1 MEMVERI
8 VLAILI
14 VASFGY
20 FFFRVYYLYS
30 LLKFTQPENRFDN
43 PGKRLSNAI
52 KNGLLQLCHFKVNDF
67 DINYAGVMHAMLFFG
82 FVVLLFGEIELLL
95 KGLFPGFSYAF
106 LGKTLYHIYQ
116 FSQDFFV
123 LVVLIAMV
131 MAFARRLIW
140 RPKKLSYHFSAYL
153 ILLFITTLMITLVY
167 MSASD
172 MAKEGVLNPYQ
183 PFSSFV
189 YKVFHIKYSPLG
201 YKIAYWLHVIV
212 LLAFLD
218 FIPNSK
224 HLHLIAGI
232 PNNYFANLGPSMDL
246 RELDFEDEEA
256 ESFGVKNI
264 NELTWKEVHDGYACT
279 ECGRCAQA
287 CPAANTGKILVPRE
301 IILSIKE
308 NLFENAENL
317 KENKDLTPLTTEEFN
332 KELPKNSYLE
342 YGVQIPEKA
351 LWQCTTCGACQAVC
365 PVSNEHIRS
374 MVDLKRYLVLTE
386 AKFPEKLM
394 EAFNNMEVNGNPWGM
409 SPSYRMDWAKGL
421 NVKTVDEEKEIEVLY
436 FVGCAGAFDDRG
448 KKISQSFVRIL
459 QKAGVKFAVLGKKEK
474 CCGDNARRLGN
485 EYLFYNLALENIE
498 LFKQYNIKKI
508 VTTCPH
514 GYYTLKNEY
523 PKFGGDFFE
532 VVHHTE
538 FIKQLIDE
546 GRIKIQN
553 QLKETAT
560 FHDSCYLGRHSG
572 IYEQPREILK
582 ALGME
587 LKEMKRSRNFS
598 FCCGAGGGMMWMEE
612 EGERMNRVRTEQA
625 NKTGAKDIVTACPFC
640 MIMLDDGVKDLS
652 LEDKNEVLDIV
663 QLVEKALG

>member
-1 MEMVERI
+1 MGVAERI
-8 VLAILI
+8 ILAILI
-14 VASFGY
+14 VGSLGY
-20 FFFRVYYLYS
+20 FFWRVYYLYS

-43 PGKRLSNAI
+43 PVKRIANAI
-52 KNGLLQLCHFKVNDF
+52 KYGLLQLCHFKVKDI

-82 FVVLLFGEIELLL
+82 FVVLLLGEIELLIR
-95 KGLFPGFSYAF
+95 GLFPGFSYDF
-106 LGKTLYHIYQ
+106 LGKTIYSIYL
-116 FSQDFFV
+116 FSQDFFI
-123 LVVLIAMV
+123 LVVLIAMI

-140 RPKKLSYHFSAYL
+140 HPKKLTYHASAYL
-153 ILLFITTLMITLVY
+153 ILSFITILMITLLY

-172 MAKEGVLNPYQ
+172 MARVGAYNPYQ
-183 PFSSFV
+183 PFSGFL
-189 YKVFHIKYSPLG
+189 YNALHIKYSPVG
-201 YKIAYWLHVIV
+201 YQIAYWLHVII
-212 LLAFLD
+212 LLTFLD

-232 PNNYFANLGPSMDL
+232 PNNYFSNLGPSMDL

-256 ESFGVKNI
+256 ESFGVNNV

-279 ECGRCAQA
+279 ECGRCAHV
-287 CPAANTGKILVPRE
+287 CPAANTGKLLVPRE
-301 IILSIKE
+301 IVITIKE
-308 NLFENAENL
+308 NLFENVENL
-317 KENKDLTPLTTEEFN
+317 KENKELIPLTKEEFD
-332 KELPKNSYLE
+332 KELPEDTYVE

-386 AKFPEKLM
+386 AKFPEKLTL
-394 EAFNNMEVNGNPWGM
+394 AFRNMENNYNPWGIYAG
-409 SPSYRMDWAKGL
+409 SRLDWADGL
-421 NVKTVDEEKEIEVLY
+421 DVKTVEQNKDFEILF

-448 KKISQSFVRIL
+448 KKIAKSFVNVL
-459 QKAGVKFAVLGKKEK
+459 NKAGVNFAVLGTKER

-485 EYLFYNLALENIE
+485 EYLFYNLAMENIE
-498 LFKQYNIKKI
+498 LFKQYNVKKI

-523 PKFGGDFFE
+523 PKLGGDFFE

-546 GRIKIQN
+546 GKLKIQN
-553 QLKETAT
+553 KINETAT

-587 LKEMKRSRNFS
+587 LREMKRNRNYS
-598 FCCGAGGGMMWMEE
+598 FCCGAGGGMMWVEE
-612 EGERMNRVRTEQA
+612 EGERMNRVRTQQA
-625 NKTGAKDIVTACPFC
+625 AETEAKDIVTACPFC

-652 LEDKNEVLDIV
+652 LEEKNEVIDIV
-663 QLVEKALG
+663 QLVEKSLG